1 MKDVVEIN
9 DIDIGRNGKFDEVM
23 LPNKTFLKSDG
34 NIDMVVLNNGVF
46 VHKDSDRTVISFLD
60 DRFVNVLSIDDA
72 NVKILKADDSRV
84 IINKADVMFI
94 PSDNSTYVCLND
106 LFNAIAAL
114 SEILEQS
121 LAAGIESDD
130 DNTKKISM
138 ALKEQYEKLIGKN

>member
-1 MKDVVEIN
+1 MKEIVKTN
-9 DIDIGRNGKFDEVM
+9 DISIGRKGTFDEVM
-23 LPNKTFLKSDG
+23 LPNRTFLKSDG
-34 NIDMVVLNNGVF
+34 NIDMVLLNNGIF
-46 VHKDSDRTVISFLD
+46 VRKDFDRTIISSSG
-60 DRFVNVLSIDDA
+60 DRSANVLSIDDA
-72 NVKILKADDSRV
+72 DVRILRADDSRV
-84 IINKADVMFI
+84 IVNKTDVMFI

>member
-9 DIDIGRNGKFDEVM
+9 NMTVGRNGKFDEVM
-23 LPNKTFLKSDG
+23 RPNKTFLKSDG
-34 NIDMVVLNNGVF
+34 NIDMVLLNNGIF
-46 VHKDSDRTVISFLD
+46 VRKDSDRTVISFLD

-138 ALKEQYEKLIGKN
+138 ALKEQYVFIAFF